1 MLEEPVEPIP
11 PMIDPIY
18 PLLVLLLVGTQKK
31 EEPRLF
37 DVVPPIKEDNK
48 LVDPRPLLFSL

>member
-48 LVDPRPLLFSL
+48 LVEPRPLLFPL